1 MADLSNNIR
10 LIEEAIKELGV
21 TVSDVNRLVSN
32 NDAFEEYVADATQL
46 SFWVTSLNE
55 KLNTLKGTIKDIGK
69 GNIGRDAITSQL
81 HEINDL
87 YKNALQYANDFAEK
101 GGTYAPKTFNTL
113 LGEDN
118 ARKQAEEA
126 RAAADAQAEAERQV
140 AKAQAEAQKQWEE
153 KVNTVKN
160 KVEEVTGYI
169 KQAMANTVKVVRAA
183 NNIVNK
189 SISVVVEVFDKLG
202 SAVQRLMQ
210 LFGNFGNRV
219 SGFNKQGN
227 ILKGTFTELKSKI
240 DLLVGAFN
248 KLYNNSFINEGK
260 KLLSSVQTLNMLIG
274 TELTQETMDWA
285 NNLEK
290 AFGLSAS
297 GLIADLKELTAVM
310 YGLGMGADDVQM
322 AAKNLEAVAMS
333 LSATTGYDFSTVIG
347 KIQSGMKGM
356 TQSIDDLGLS
366 VRESQMDA
374 FLKKLKAQG
383 GEYANIGTS
392 FSQLTEQQRVY
403 VRYAAL
409 MDQFTSKG
417 AYSAENYAKSLRT
430 ITGSMSVLN
439 SQLRG
444 LKSDIGSLALQLFAK
459 IIQPL
464 IYIIYLV
471 RQAVKWF
478 ANLLGIDLTLNPKIN
493 GGEDTV
499 KPIEDVTDALE
510 DEAAA
515 ADKAKGSL
523 DSLDHVSTMS
533 ESKSKKA
540 GDNFDYS
547 SLMGISDDY
556 AKMLE
561 DLGKMQ
567 DDFLEECKR
576 KFWEWVNSIKER
588 FTNWIKDVTGRII
601 DWDKIKENWDTIV
614 DNLKKTWQN
623 IVRIFQAST
632 KIIGGLLYSI
642 FDDLDATTLLAK
654 FSETI
659 EKFTNLIAI
668 ILERVQ
674 PYIQDFYDKY
684 LSKYVVKFGDW
695 LEEKLDAANAKLDE
709 WIKWWEDPGNDEAIQ
724 GFFDRLGEKFEAL
737 VKTIKEVIVIFK
749 ALFGGSDA
757 MSEGDLNTIEQMGSG
772 MKSVYDIASSLHNIF
787 ADVLTVVK
795 DVGTAIFDLN
805 GDGQLNM
812 DDLRIAL
819 DDISEKLKELEKWV
833 DDNKENITA
842 ILTEVINTV
851 TELGKAKF
859 EIITKLIDLI
869 VQNADTITAV
879 LRALQDV
886 IKWAAEHPVLA
897 VGISVAG
904 QTAVSTGKTILTAM
918 MWKKILGLGAGGA
931 ASQAAAAGGV
941 TIGGKIV
948 AGIKG
953 AIASSKLG
961 TLLSGAGATG
971 AKAVAGSIG
980 GTMLG
985 GAMFGT
991 SLFAG
996 IAGAKEG
1003 FNDIIDG
1010 VNDTTNAIDAWIA
1023 KLRGVEPELRFTSDN
1038 YKTFAYEVRRALTEA
1053 YGQDI
1058 DTSKAERAFKVYA
1071 GQLQQTYNLTDEETE
1086 ALVRNIER
1094 QYNRIGSSLDGATA
1108 TLLYSTDYSENNIKR
1123 LETAFETL
1131 DNTSNESTTNVSE
1144 DFKTMSNDVANST
1157 KDASKSVIDLS
1168 WKTQQVKATVHN
1180 TFRQLASSITQICAG
1195 LNSRIQTLSSNIGIV
1210 VRQSESLRQAS
1221 QRTVQQSA
1229 GWTPVKLKGFASGG
1243 IPNSGSLFMANENG
1257 NTELVGNFGG
1267 YSGVAN
1273 QSMIIEAMQN
1283 AMVQAIR
1290 SAGGTG
1296 NGGTTVNNFNIG
1308 NWLGDDASIR
1318 KLANRLNTVNAK
1330 SNSNIANV
1338 GFVMS

>member
-21 TVSDVNRLVSN
+21 TVSDVNRLVSSN
-32 NDAFEEYVADATQL
+32 NGFEEYVADATQL

-69 GNIGRDAITSQL
+69 GNIGQDLIINQL

-87 YKNALQYANDFAEK
+87 YKNALQYANNFAEI
-101 GGTYAPKTFNTL
+101 GGAYAPKTFNTL

-140 AKAQAEAQKQWEE
+140 AKAQAEAQKQWED

-189 SISVVVEVFDKLG
+189 SISVVVGVFDKLG

-374 FLKKLKAQG
+374 FLRKLKAQG

-430 ITGSMSVLN
+430 ITGSMSILN

-444 LKSDIGSLALQLFAK
+444 LKSDIGSFALQLFAK

-523 DSLDHVSTMS
+523 DGLDHVSTMS

-561 DLGKMQ
+561 ELGKMQ

-588 FTNWIKDVTGRII
+588 FTQWIKDITGRII

-632 KIIGGLLYSI
+632 NIIGGLLYSI
-642 FDDLDATTLLAK
+642 FDDLDATDLLAK
-654 FSETI
+654 LSTVI
-659 EKFTNLIAI
+659 ERFTNLVAV

-674 PYIQDFYDKY
+674 PYIQDFYDRY
-684 LSKYVVKFGDW
+684 LSKYVIKFGNW
-695 LEEKLDAANAKLDE
+695 LEEKLDNMIDKIAEWRKLWDNPDDTFITE
-709 WIKWWEDPGNDEAIQ
+709 W
-724 GFFDRLGEKFEAL
+724 FDTLGKRFENL
-737 VKTIKEVIVIFK
+737 VKTIKEVIFIMR
-749 ALFGGSDA
+749 ALFGGEDA
-757 MSEGDLNTIEQMGSG
+757 IGDVDYLTMAQMEPG
-772 MKSVYDIASSLHNIF
+772 MRSVAEMAFSLHNIF
-787 ADVLTVVK
+787 EDILDVVK
-795 DVGTAIFDLN
+795 QVSTAIFDIN
-805 GDGQLNM
+805 GDGELNM
-812 DDLRIAL
+812 DDTQIAL
-819 DDISEKLKELEKWV
+819 NNIKEKLDAIEQWV
-833 DDNKENITA
+833 DDNKEKISS
-842 ILTEVINTV
+842 ILTEVVNTI

-859 EIITKLIDLI
+859 EIIESLIKMI
-869 VQNADTITAV
+869 VENADTITAV
-879 LRALQDV
+879 LRALQEV

-897 VGISVAG
+897 IGLSVAG
-904 QTAVSTGKTILTAM
+904 QTAVNTGKTIITAM
-918 MWKKILGLGAGGA
+918 MWKKILGLGAGGTA
-931 ASQAAAAGGV
+931 AKAAAEGGSVIGSSLVGGLQTTPGTLGAGGLAGGTAAKAGLLSTIGGGLLAGGSILAAAAATVKGV
-941 TIGGKIV
+941 KE
-948 AGIKG
+948 AGNFF
-953 AIASSKLG
+953 
-961 TLLSGAGATG
+961 
-971 AKAVAGSIG
+971 V
-980 GTMLG
+980 
-985 GAMFGT
+985 
-991 SLFAG
+991 
-996 IAGAKEG
+996 
-1003 FNDIIDG
+1003 DG
-1010 VNDTTNAIDAWIA
+1010 VADLTGIINKVDKETGQQIKITAEN
-1023 KLRGVEPELRFTSDN
+1023 T
-1038 YKTFAYEVRRALTEA
+1038 KTYAYEIRRALTEA
-1053 YGQDI
+1053 YGEDI
-1058 DTSKAERAFKVYA
+1058 DTSKAQRAFEIYA
-1071 GQLQQTYNLTDEETE
+1071 QDLKKTYDLTDEETE
-1086 ALVRNIER
+1086 YLVRNIER
-1094 QYNRIGSSLDGATA
+1094 QYERIGSSLDGAGA
-1108 TLLYSTDYSENNIKR
+1108 TFAYSTQYSEDNIKK

-1131 DNTSNESTTNVSE
+1131 DGTSSESTSSVSE
-1144 DFKTMSNDVANST
+1144 DFKQMSDDVANST
-1157 KDASKSVIDLS
+1157 KNASKSVIDLS

-1180 TFRQLASSITQICAG
+1180 TFRQLASSIKQICAG

-1210 VRQSESLRQAS
+1210 VRQSDNLRQAS

-1243 IPNSGSLFMANENG
+1243 IPTSGSLFMANENG

-1267 YSGVAN
+1267 YTGVAN

-1290 SAGGTG
+1290 SAGGMG

-1308 NWLGDDASIR
+1308 NWLGDDASVR
-1318 KLANRLNTVNAK
+1318 KLANRINTVNAK